1 MRRLNT
7 KTLLMALALLSP
19 ATALADGVFHPTG
32 QSYACV
38 NPRATRALANHADP
52 RQNDP
57 GWVHFVITDGRC
69 FQVDP
74 GEKWEQISQENG
86 LLLLRRDPPR
96 TGMPPLFFLP
106 QQVSA
111 GLPIPPQPSAETPTD
126 GPVQLAPASPDLE
139 TTPQSSGETTD
150 ILPKGW
156 QKPRHDT
163 APPKDATTEEDS
175 APNEPASPVS
185 PPAVSKSAP
194 DTNSGYGGILFL
206 LLIFCGVA
214 GYYGFR
220 FWQRA
225 DDRRRRMEREQ
236 QAWEIAQREIYA
248 QASTL
253 QIKRF
258 QKLIRDDYGTLDVSR
273 WMKEI
278 DYFCS
283 SRLLPLLSLGNMVD
297 QWPLIQDRAR
307 QLIDDVAQ
315 GTPPGAVLNQKPL
328 SDPRVFD
335 PQMDPIDYERHCA
348 LLLEQA
354 GWNAR
359 VTQASGDQGADVIA
373 TKGGRKI
380 VVQCKLY
387 SQPVGN
393 KAVQEVYA
401 AKQHQ
406 QADEAIVVSNAG
418 YTIPARQIAATTGVH
433 LLHHQELASFCE
445 RLAA

>member
-1 MRRLNT
+1 MRGLNT

-19 ATALADGVFHPTG
+19 TTALADGVFHPTG

-38 NPRATRALANHADP
+38 NPRATRALANHGDP

-74 GEKWEQISQENG
+74 SEKWEQISQENG

-111 GLPIPPQPSAETPTD
+111 GLPIPPQPSAEAPTD
-126 GPVQLAPASPDLE
+126 GPVQLAPASPDPE
-139 TTPQSSGETTD
+139 TPQASDKATD
-150 ILPKGW
+150 VLPKGW
-156 QKPRHDT
+156 EKPRHDAEPAAST
-163 APPKDATTEEDS
+163 PAEDNSAPGDPAPATT
-175 APNEPASPVS
+175 
-185 PPAVSKSAP
+185 PPSVSKSAP
-194 DTNSGYGGILFL
+194 NQNSGSGG
-206 LLIFCGVA
+206 LLILALFVGGVI
-214 GYYGFR
+214 GF
-220 FWQRA
+220 FVLRA
-225 DDRRRRMEREQ
+225 RRRAARESRAWGIIDKEIRD
-236 QAWEIAQREIYA
+236 QATALQIRRLQLVTTDAYGTIHLTKWAKEIGYFCNTRILPLLQVEGLTDQWPLLKARAEARIEEIAQR
-248 QASTL
+248 
-253 QIKRF
+253 
-258 QKLIRDDYGTLDVSR
+258 
-273 WMKEI
+273 
-278 DYFCS
+278 
-283 SRLLPLLSLGNMVD
+283 
-297 QWPLIQDRAR
+297 
-307 QLIDDVAQ
+307 
-315 GTPPGAVLNQKPL
+315 TPPGAILNQKPL

-335 PQMDPIDYERHCA
+335 PQMDPFDYERHCA

-354 GWNAR
+354 GWDAR
-359 VTQASGDQGADVIA
+359 VTQASGDQGADIIA

-393 KAVQEVYA
+393 KAVQEVYT

-406 QADEAIVVSNAG
+406 QADAAIVVSNAG
-418 YTIPARQIAATTGVH
+418 YTIPARQLAATTGVH

>member
-1 MRRLNT
+1 MRGPNT

-19 ATALADGVFHPTG
+19 ATALADGVFHPAG

-38 NPRATRALANHADP
+38 NPRATRALANHTDP

-74 GEKWEQISQENG
+74 SEKWEQISQENG

-106 QQVSA
+106 QQVSS
-111 GLPIPPQPSAETPTD
+111 GLPIPPQSSAEAPID
-126 GPVQLAPASPDLE
+126 GPGQIAPVTPDTE
-139 TTPQSSGETTD
+139 TSQPSGENTD
-150 ILPKGW
+150 VLPRGW
-156 QKPRHDT
+156 EKPRHDAEPT
-163 APPKDATTEEDS
+163 TTEASGDNSSLLES
-175 APNEPASPVS
+175 APSISSSNVS
-185 PPAVSKSAP
+185 NSSP
-194 DTNSGYGGILFL
+194 DTETKFGG
-206 LLIFCGVA
+206 LLIFTPLLIGA
-214 GYYGFR
+214 IGYFAFR
-220 FWQRA
+220 E
-225 DDRRRRMEREQ
+225 RRRATRERRAWGIIDKEIRN
-236 QAWEIAQREIYA
+236 QATALQIRRLQLVTTDAYGTIHLTKWAKEIGYFCNTRILSLLQIEGLTDQWPPLKARAEARIEEIAQR
-248 QASTL
+248 
-253 QIKRF
+253 
-258 QKLIRDDYGTLDVSR
+258 
-273 WMKEI
+273 
-278 DYFCS
+278 
-283 SRLLPLLSLGNMVD
+283 
-297 QWPLIQDRAR
+297 
-307 QLIDDVAQ
+307 
-315 GTPPGAVLNQKPL
+315 TPPGAVLNQKPL

-335 PQMDPIDYERHCA
+335 PQMDPFDYERHCA

-354 GWNAR
+354 GWDAR
-359 VTQASGDQGADVIA
+359 VTQASGDQGADIIA

-393 KAVQEVYA
+393 KAVQEIYT

-406 QADEAIVVSNAG
+406 QADEAVVVSNAG
-418 YTIPARQIAATTGVH
+418 YTIPARQLAATTGVH

>member
-1 MRRLNT
+1 MRGPNT

-19 ATALADGVFHPTG
+19 ATALADGVFHPAG

-38 NPRATRALANHADP
+38 NPRATRALANHTDP

-74 GEKWEQISQENG
+74 SEKWEQISQENG

-111 GLPIPPQPSAETPTD
+111 GLPIPPQPSAEPPTD
-126 GPVQLAPASPDLE
+126 GPVQLAPASPDPE
-139 TTPQSSGETTD
+139 TPQASDKATD
-150 ILPKGW
+150 VLPKGW
-156 QKPRHDT
+156 EKPRHD
-163 APPKDATTEEDS
+163 A
-175 APNEPASPVS
+175 EPAATEVSEDNSSPRKATPSLSSSNVS
-185 PPAVSKSAP
+185 DSSP
-194 DTNSGYGGILFL
+194 DTETGFGG
-206 LLIFCGVA
+206 LLIFTPLLIGA
-214 GYYGFR
+214 IGYFAFR
-220 FWQRA
+220 E
-225 DDRRRRMEREQ
+225 RRRATRERRAWGIIDKEIRD
-236 QAWEIAQREIYA
+236 QATALQIRRLQLVTTDAYGTIHLTKWAKEIGYFCNTRILSLLQIEGLTDQWPLLKARAETRIEEIAQR
-248 QASTL
+248 
-253 QIKRF
+253 
-258 QKLIRDDYGTLDVSR
+258 
-273 WMKEI
+273 
-278 DYFCS
+278 
-283 SRLLPLLSLGNMVD
+283 
-297 QWPLIQDRAR
+297 
-307 QLIDDVAQ
+307 
-315 GTPPGAVLNQKPL
+315 TPPGAVLNQKPL

-335 PQMDPIDYERHCA
+335 PQMDPFDYERHCA

-354 GWNAR
+354 GWDAR
-359 VTQASGDQGADVIA
+359 VTQASGDQGADIIA

-393 KAVQEVYA
+393 KAVQEIYT

-418 YTIPARQIAATTGVH
+418 YTIPARQLAATTGVH

>member
-1 MRRLNT
+1 MRSPSFRF
-7 KTLLMALALLSP
+7 LMALALLSP
-19 ATALADGVFHPTG
+19 ATALADGVFHPAG
-32 QSYACV
+32 QSFACV
-38 NPRATRALANHADP
+38 NPRATRALANHADS

-74 GEKWEQISQENG
+74 SEKWEQISQENG

-126 GPVQLAPASPDLE
+126 GPVQLAPASPDPE
-139 TTPQSSGETTD
+139 TPQASDKATD
-150 ILPKGW
+150 VLPKGW
-156 QKPRHDT
+156 EKPRHDAEPSAST
-163 APPKDATTEEDS
+163 PAEDNS
-175 APNEPASPVS
+175 APGDPAPATPSPS
-185 PPAVSKSAP
+185 VSKSAP
-194 DTNSGYGGILFL
+194 NQSSGSGG
-206 LLIFCGVA
+206 LLILALFAGGVI
-214 GYYGFR
+214 GF
-220 FWQRA
+220 FVLRA
-225 DDRRRRMEREQ
+225 RRRAARESRAWGIIDKEIRD
-236 QAWEIAQREIYA
+236 QATALQIRRLQLVTTDAYGTIHLSKWAKEIGYFCNTRILSLLQIEGLTDQWPLLKARAEARIEEIAQR
-248 QASTL
+248 
-253 QIKRF
+253 
-258 QKLIRDDYGTLDVSR
+258 
-273 WMKEI
+273 
-278 DYFCS
+278 
-283 SRLLPLLSLGNMVD
+283 
-297 QWPLIQDRAR
+297 
-307 QLIDDVAQ
+307 
-315 GTPPGAVLNQKPL
+315 TPPGAVLNQKPL

-335 PQMDPIDYERHCA
+335 PQMDPFDYERHCA

-354 GWNAR
+354 GWDAR
-359 VTQASGDQGADVIA
+359 VTQASGDQGADIIA

-393 KAVQEVYA
+393 KAVQEIYT

-418 YTIPARQIAATTGVH
+418 YTIPARQLAATTGVH

>member
-1 MRRLNT
+1 MRGLNT
-7 KTLLMALALLSP
+7 RTLLLALTLFAP
-19 ATALADGVFHPTG
+19 ITAFADGVFHPAG

-69 FQVDP
+69 FQVEP
-74 GEKWEQISQENG
+74 SEKWEQISQQNG

-96 TGMPPLFFLP
+96 AGMPPLFFLP
-106 QQVSA
+106 EQVSA
-111 GLPIPPQPSAETPTD
+111 GLPIPPQSSAEAPAD
-126 GPVQLAPASPDLE
+126 GPVQLAPASPDQE
-139 TTPQSSGETTD
+139 ASQPSSETTD

-163 APPKDATTEEDS
+163 EATTNEAPEDNTPS
-175 APNEPASPVS
+175 EPVPSVTSSPVPS
-185 PPAVSKSAP
+185 SAKTQ
-194 DTNSGYGGILFL
+194 DTGSGG
-206 LLIFCGVA
+206 LLIFVLIAA
-214 GYYGFR
+214 GLIGYFVL
-220 FWQRA
+220 RA
-225 DDRRRRMEREQ
+225 RRRAARKRRAWEIIDKEIRDQGTALQVRRLQLVTTDAYGTIHLTKWAKEIGYFCNTRVSPLLQ
-236 QAWEIAQREIYA
+236 VEGLADQWQGLADQAQARIEEIAQR
-248 QASTL
+248 
-253 QIKRF
+253 
-258 QKLIRDDYGTLDVSR
+258 
-273 WMKEI
+273 M
-278 DYFCS
+278 
-283 SRLLPLLSLGNMVD
+283 
-297 QWPLIQDRAR
+297 
-307 QLIDDVAQ
+307 
-315 GTPPGAVLNQKPL
+315 PPGAVLNQKPL

-335 PQMDPIDYERHCA
+335 PQMDPFDYERHCA

-359 VTQASGDQGADVIA
+359 VTQASGDQGADIIA

-393 KAVQEVYA
+393 KAVQEIYT

-406 QADEAIVVSNAG
+406 QADEAIVASNAG
-418 YTIPARQIAATTGVH
+418 YTIPARQLAATTGVH

>member
-1 MRRLNT
+1 MRGLNT
-7 KTLLMALALLSP
+7 RTLLLALTLFAP
-19 ATALADGVFHPTG
+19 ITALADGVFHPAE

-69 FQVDP
+69 FQIEP
-74 GEKWEQISQENG
+74 SEKWEQISEQNG

-96 TGMPPLFFLP
+96 AGMPPLFFLP
-106 QQVSA
+106 EQVSA
-111 GLPIPPQPSAETPTD
+111 GLPIPPQSSAEDPSD
-126 GPVQLAPASPDLE
+126 GPVQLAPASPDQKGSQ
-139 TTPQSSGETTD
+139 PSSETTD

-156 QKPRHDT
+156 QNPRHDT
-163 APPKDATTEEDS
+163 EATTNEAPEDNTLGKPTPS
-175 APNEPASPVS
+175 VS
-185 PPAVSKSAP
+185 SSTSSNSSP
-194 DTNSGYGGILFL
+194 DTETGFGG
-206 LLIFCGVA
+206 LLIFTPILIGA
-214 GYYGFR
+214 IGYFAFR
-220 FWQRA
+220 E
-225 DDRRRRMEREQ
+225 RRRAARKRRAWEIIDKEIRDQGTALQVRRLQLVTTDAYGTIHLTKWAKEIGYFCNTRVLPLLQ
-236 QAWEIAQREIYA
+236 VEGLADQWQGLADQAQARIEEIAQR
-248 QASTL
+248 
-253 QIKRF
+253 
-258 QKLIRDDYGTLDVSR
+258 
-273 WMKEI
+273 M
-278 DYFCS
+278 
-283 SRLLPLLSLGNMVD
+283 
-297 QWPLIQDRAR
+297 
-307 QLIDDVAQ
+307 
-315 GTPPGAVLNQKPL
+315 PPGAVLNQKPL

-335 PQMDPIDYERHCA
+335 PQMDPFDYERHCA

-359 VTQASGDQGADVIA
+359 VTQASGDQGADIIA

-393 KAVQEVYA
+393 KAVQEIYT

-406 QADEAIVVSNAG
+406 QADEAIVASNAG
-418 YTIPARQIAATTGVH
+418 YTIPARQLAATTGVH